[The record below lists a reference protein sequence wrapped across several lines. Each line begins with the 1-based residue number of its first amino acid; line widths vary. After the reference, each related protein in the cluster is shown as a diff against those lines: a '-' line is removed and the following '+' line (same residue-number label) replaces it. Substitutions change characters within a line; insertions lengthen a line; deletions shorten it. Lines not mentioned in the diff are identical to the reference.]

1 MKPTMLAVAFIL
13 LTVPTALPAQQPPR
27 QLSEEDLAKVRR
39 GVERNKEISAQGEQQ
54 AAAKRREDE
63 LRRQE
68 EALASDDGYEDDGGD
83 DAPAQSGTANIFDAF
98 IGTLGSEMAKK
109 QQEDLQRQR
118 FLENVRREAEAVD
131 RQRQR
136 DLERERLAQERTR
149 LERQAEQQRQQAI
162 AQQQRQSAAN
172 VGNARAIVGTG
183 GIGSSSAISG
193 QQQTAKAREDTMRA
207 NVAAERKRLAEERE
221 RAAATERE
229 RVMRPFVEAS
239 SRQQVQTMSS
249 AGGAAVSTTPKT
261 SIAPPDYGPAKAWC
275 QASNAGTFQCMGP
288 LQNLLSWYPSLETA
302 LSQAGCPGGEGYNPT
317 PGHGGSSFNC
327 GRQLKP
333 NDYRMPTY
341 DPYRG
346 GGKPVLVKA
355 GP

>member
-1 MKPTMLAVAFIL
+1 ME
-13 LTVPTALPAQQPPR
+13 Q
-27 QLSEEDLAKVRR
+27 
-39 GVERNKEISAQGEQQ
+39 NKTLSAQGAQQ
-54 AAAKRREDE
+54 AAAMRQQQE
-63 LRRQE
+63 LTRQE
-68 EALASDDGYEDDGGD
+68 EALAGEDDGYDGEDDMPQQNV
-83 DAPAQSGTANIFDAF
+83 AANVFDAF
-98 IGTLGSEMAKK
+98 LGTLGSEMAKK
-109 QQEDLQRQR
+109 QQEDAQRQR
-118 FLENVRREAEAVD
+118 FLDNVRREAEAVD

-149 LERQAEQQRQQAI
+149 LEQQAEQQRQQAI

-172 VGNARAIVGTG
+172 AGNARAIVGTG
-183 GIGSSSAISG
+183 GIGNSSAISG

-249 AGGAAVSTTPKT
+249 AGRAAVSTTPKT

-346 GGKPVLVKA
+346 GGKPVLV
-355 GP
+355 